1 MTDADSGEVVKAAA
15 PGVMRPGS
23 PKVAVSAANARSSR
37 WDHEYTFGHTVLFM
51 EQYHRGA
58 MDILR
63 RLKGELALI
72 GELTSRAAS
81 VIRNG
86 GTVWT
91 SMTEGHMP
99 HSEHSETRRGCPGI
113 MKDHTRDEFDRLK
126 KGDMVF
132 TNFCKPGVLA
142 ARERG
147 VYVVCVTVNYTNN
160 EYRPP
165 WFTAEKHRHPD
176 GLVLRDVS
184 DVILHSHLPYWGGLV
199 RAPEIPELALCQ
211 STTTGS
217 GAVHW
222 MLNAEIT
229 SKLANEQAKAIDKS
243 AEYLRVLTERVE
255 RVAGHMDRIREAAVT
270 MAHRIRAGGR
280 WFVRSLEHPGLASEL
295 HGIAS
300 GPRMVNWGDWDATK
314 QQNVMLIGAI
324 SPAHRPEVELA
335 REKQLEGAYVIAIGP
350 AALDGEVPPGRL
362 IDVADAGFDSLSPE
376 SGGVIRVSGREETI
390 CPTSGI
396 VANVIQQ
403 MLCAQW
409 VDEMVRRGSVPYFYM
424 GHYQEGGFAY
434 NDGVKPFFELQGF

>member
-1 MTDADSGEVVKAAA
+1 
-15 PGVMRPGS
+15 
-23 PKVAVSAANARSSR
+23 
-37 WDHEYTFGHTVLFM
+37 
-51 EQYHRGA
+51 
-58 MDILR
+58 
-63 RLKGELALI
+63 
-72 GELTSRAAS
+72 
-81 VIRNG
+81 
-86 GTVWT
+86 
-91 SMTEGHMP
+91 MP

-270 MAHRIRAGGR
+270 MAHRIRAGVNGR
-280 WFVRSLEHPGLASEL
+280 ERVRRVRDAAYLDACPHECRHIGTLGRIRHPRSSPIFAVIESLRMSVSPTS
-295 HGIAS
+295 IAS
-300 GPRMVNWGDWDATK
+300 TRTDSSCSTC
-314 QQNVMLIGAI
+314 
-324 SPAHRPEVELA
+324 S
-335 REKQLEGAYVIAIGP
+335 RE
-350 AALDGEVPPGRL
+350 
-362 IDVADAGFDSLSPE
+362 
-376 SGGVIRVSGREETI
+376 
-390 CPTSGI
+390 
-396 VANVIQQ
+396 
-403 MLCAQW
+403 
-409 VDEMVRRGSVPYFYM
+409 
-424 GHYQEGGFAY
+424 
-434 NDGVKPFFELQGF
+434 